1 MQSRIFVNVQARGQL
16 ILPAGLRKRL
26 HLNEPGAQVEIVER
40 PDGVVE
46 LHPQA
51 PVPAGQRWFWEES
64 WQKGEKLVD
73 RQVAEGKVMASSTP
87 EEFFDELEAVRGE
100 SKSRGA

>member
-1 MQSRIFVNVQARGQL
+1 M
-16 ILPAGLRKRL
+16 PAGLRRRL
-26 HLNEPGAQVEIVER
+26 HLDEPGAQVEVVER

-51 PVPAGQRWFWEES
+51 PVPVGQRWFWDEQ

-73 RQVAEGKVMASSTP
+73 RQVAEGEVMVSGTP
-87 EEFFDELEAVRGE
+87 EEFFRELEAMRGD
-100 SKSRGA
+100 SKNHRG